1 MTDQPFLADHFDSQE
16 QQFASGKLGM
26 WVFLLTEILLFGG
39 LFCAYAVFRA
49 NHPEIF
55 VYAHQFLD
63 KNLGAINTSVLIFSS
78 LTMAL
83 AVRCAQR
90 DQQRGLVVCLIVTLL
105 CACCFL
111 GIKYVEYKA
120 KWEHGLLWASQ
131 YKPTAEV
138 LDAVKPPPASEGGSA
153 TATPTAAAPRNA
165 GVFFSIYFLM
175 TGLHAIHV
183 LAGMAAILWILS
195 RALHG
200 HFSSRYFGPVDF
212 VGLYWHLVDMI
223 WIYLFPL
230 FYLIR

>member
-1 MTDQPFLADHFDSQE
+1 MPP
-16 QQFASGKLGM
+16 ASWGCGSS
-26 WVFLLTEILLFGG
+26 LLTEILLFGG

-90 DQQRGLVVCLIVTLL
+90 SQQRGLIICLMITLL

-120 KWEHGLLWASQ
+120 KWEHGLLWASE
-131 YKPTAEV
+131 YKPSKEA
-138 LDAVKPPPASEGGSA
+138 LNQVKVRDEDSGHSA
-153 TATPTAAAPRNA
+153 TESAIQPRNV

-183 LAGMAAILWILS
+183 LAGMAAIAWLLS
-195 RALHG
+195 RAPSRPFQQSLLRARGLRRPVLASGG
-200 HFSSRYFGPVDF
+200 HDLDLPVSAVLFDTLDCNERTSRYSCD
-212 VGLYWHLVDMI
+212 
-223 WIYLFPL
+223 
-230 FYLIR
+230 R